1 MMKQDED
8 RCCGA
13 PARLVSTL
21 LPGKKGRLFFLNKRL
36 DTRKT
41 NYCIGG
47 GGGGIFLN
55 STHTP
60 YQ

>member
-47 GGGGIFLN
+47 GEGVF
-55 STHTP
+55 S
-60 YQ
+60 